1 MAPPETGAPGAEKF
15 DSYAASYD
23 TLHQQS
29 VSASGEPTEY
39 FALYKLACLDRIGA
53 PKDAP
58 ILDFGCGIGNLTEPL
73 AGSFGDVHGF
83 DPSVKSLEVAQK
95 RAPAATLHAT
105 TEAIPDDHFATAVL
119 SGVLHHV
126 PVNERPALL
135 RTVRRKLR
143 PGGRVVIFEHNPW
156 NPLTRK
162 AVADCPFDDDAI
174 LLWPWQITGL
184 LRDAGLG
191 EIERDYIVF
200 FPRALSFLRTLEPR
214 LKRLF
219 LGAQTMTVGAR
230 R

>member
-1 MAPPETGAPGAEKF
+1 MSPPEAGASAAEKF
-15 DSYAASYD
+15 DDYAASYD
-23 TLHQQS
+23 SLHQQS
-29 VSASGEPTEY
+29 VAASGEPTEY

-58 ILDFGCGIGNLTEPL
+58 ILDYGCGIGNLTEPL
-73 AGSFGDVHGF
+73 ARAFRDVHGF
-83 DPSVKSLEVAQK
+83 DPSAKSLEVAQR
-95 RAPAATLHAT
+95 RAVGASLHAT
-105 TEAIPDDHFATAVL
+105 TAAIPDDHFATAVL

-126 PVNERPALL
+126 RPSDRLDLL

-143 PGGRVVIFEHNPW
+143 PGGRVVIFEHNPI

-174 LLWPWQITGL
+174 LLWPWEIPRL
-184 LRDAGLG
+184 LEDAGLG
-191 EIERDYIVF
+191 AVEREYIVF
-200 FPRALSFLRTLEPR
+200 FPRALSFLRALEPR

-219 LGAQTMTVGAR
+219 VGAQTMTVGTR